1 MSQSFYGS
9 FYVTNFVKPH
19 KYFEKY
25 LFLIPDT
32 CHAILR
38 CKPVYGFAL
47 RESLLS
53 QIFKISVNHFRTSSI
68 LLDST
73 QPLILDF
80 YHTTA
85 LLNITNCPPLLV
97 SLALLSL
104 IFHAVVPSIQS
115 QKPVTEKAFLY
126 LFFIKSIPINL
137 IPQCCHP
144 TER

>member
-80 YHTTA
+80 YHTSKHHKLSTPISVTCLTFTYLPCSGA
-85 LLNITNCPPLLV
+85 L
-97 SLALLSL
+97 
-104 IFHAVVPSIQS
+104 
-115 QKPVTEKAFLY
+115 
-126 LFFIKSIPINL
+126 NL
-137 IPQCCHP
+137 I
-144 TER
+144 TEACYREGLFVFIFY